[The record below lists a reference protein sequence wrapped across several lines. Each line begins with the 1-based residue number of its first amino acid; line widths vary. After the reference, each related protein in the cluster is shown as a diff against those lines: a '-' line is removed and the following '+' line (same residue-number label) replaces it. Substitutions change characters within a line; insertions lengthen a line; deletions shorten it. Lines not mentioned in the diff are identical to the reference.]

1 MEIPEDLQNLYSHWE
16 KHTRSQ
22 PPQTKVPAH
31 LEQNLIKEI
40 SLFASKRMHAWE
52 NKIAEKP
59 RPYSD
64 DPILKNYRFCNIYR
78 ELDAQTIQ
86 IHQDLLPLKDNFEL
100 WLLNLAFHRFVCRP
114 QTVKDIGHLSFYTK
128 DNEKVMQRLQNLSRP
143 KYGTAYVFP
152 ISAIQ
157 RSPYPT
163 REEFFCLYLPT
174 KIPQI
179 TQLIQTFSEETV
191 NSALPKILP
200 AFAFNLKF
208 HWTEILIDIAYQ
220 FPDKINLFK
229 DFHIGPGALPTLKRL
244 SKIEDINNVLNA
256 LAHIAL
262 PGFPY
267 LTLNG
272 KPVHL
277 SAENWEGICCEFR
290 KYSNLRAGQG
300 RRRKY

>member
-1 MEIPEDLQNLYSHWE
+1 MEIPEDLQDLYSHWE
-16 KHTRSQ
+16 KHRSQ
-22 PPQTKVPAH
+22 LPQPKIPAH

-40 SLFASKRMHAWE
+40 SLFVSKRMHAWE

-64 DPILKNYRFCNIYR
+64 DVILQTYRFCNIYR
-78 ELDAQTIQ
+78 ELDRQTIE
-86 IHQDLLPLKDNFEL
+86 IHQDLMPLKSDFNL
-100 WLLNLAFHRFVCRP
+100 WLLNLVFHRFVCRP
-114 QTVKDIGHLSFYTK
+114 QTVKEVGHLSFDK
-128 DNEKVMQRLQNLSRP
+128 GENEKVMQRLQNLPRP

-152 ISAIQ
+152 ISGIQ
-157 RSPYPT
+157 QSPYPT
-163 REEFFCLYLPT
+163 REEFFCLYLPNR
-174 KIPQI
+174 IPQI
-179 TQLIQTFSEETV
+179 AQVIQTFSEETM

-200 AFAFNLKF
+200 AFGFNLKF

-220 FPDKINLFK
+220 FPDEINLFK

-244 SKIEDINNVLNA
+244 NKTEDINDVLNA

-272 KPVHL
+272 KPVRL

-290 KYSNLRAGQG
+290 KYTNLQKSEG